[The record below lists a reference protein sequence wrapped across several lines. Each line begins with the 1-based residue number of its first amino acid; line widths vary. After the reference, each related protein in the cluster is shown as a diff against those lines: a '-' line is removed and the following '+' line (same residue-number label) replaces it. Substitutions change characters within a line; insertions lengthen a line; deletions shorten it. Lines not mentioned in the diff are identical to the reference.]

1 MAGEQR
7 IRDVYIQYDKNGET
21 PKYETPLAA
30 GADLFAAEDMVI
42 RPFEK
47 VAIPLGL
54 KFAIPDNME
63 LQIRARSGLSLR
75 TNLKISNSIGT
86 IDADSVSDI
95 SVILENNYNIANLP
109 YEIANDISILDDLK
123 NNYTEVRLSDYL
135 ESKGNDV
142 SDYEDEGKKT
152 YKKLLK
158 TYIYLD
164 KNGNPYGTI
173 YIKKGNRIAQMVLA
187 KYYKANFIKT
197 DDVSKLKSVN
207 RGGDLVIQAF
217 KIPLFCRENLNYN
230 I

>member
-7 IRDVYIQYDKNGET
+7 VRDVYIQYDKNGET

-135 ESKGNDV
+135 ESKGHDI
-142 SDYEDEGKKT
+142 SSYEDEGKKA

-164 KNGNPYGTI
+164 KKGNPYGTI

-197 DDVSKLKSVN
+197 EDVSKLKSVN
-207 RGGDLVIQAF
+207 RGGGF
-217 KIPLFCRENLNYN
+217 GHTGF
-230 I
+230 

>member
-7 IRDVYIQYDKNGET
+7 IRDVYIQYEKDGET

-30 GADLFAAEDMVI
+30 GADLFASKDMVI

-47 VAIPLGL
+47 VAIPLDL

-86 IDADSVSDI
+86 IDADSISNI

-109 YEIANDISILDDLK
+109 YEIANDIGILEDLK
-123 NNYTEVRLSDYL
+123 DNYTEVSLKDYL
-135 ESKGNDV
+135 ESQGNDM
-142 SDYEDEGKKT
+142 SSYEDEGKRA

-164 KNGNPYGTI
+164 KNGNPYGSI

-197 DDVSKLKSVN
+197 EDVSKHKDVN
-207 RGGDLVIQAF
+207 RGGGF
-217 KIPLFCRENLNYN
+217 GHTGF
-230 I
+230 

>member
-7 IRDVYIQYDKNGET
+7 VRDVYIQYDKNGET

-135 ESKGNDV
+135 ESKGNDI
-142 SDYEDEGKKT
+142 SSYEDEGKKA

-207 RGGDLVIQAF
+207 RGGGF
-217 KIPLFCRENLNYN
+217 GHTGF
-230 I
+230 

>member
-1 MAGEQR
+1 MAGEQKV
-7 IRDVYIQYDKNGET
+7 RDVYIQYEQDGET

-30 GADLFAAEDMVI
+30 GADVFAARDMVI

-47 VAIPLGL
+47 VAIPLNL

-63 LQIRARSGLSLR
+63 IQIRARSGLSLR

-86 IDADSVSDI
+86 IDADSISNI

-109 YEIANDISILDDLK
+109 YEIANNIEILEDLK
-123 NNYTEVRLSDYL
+123 NNYTEVRLKDYL
-135 ESKGNDV
+135 ESKGNDMSV
-142 SDYEDEGKKT
+142 YEEEGARA
-152 YKKLLK
+152 YRKLLK

-187 KYYKANFIKT
+187 KYYKANFIET
-197 DDVSKLKSVN
+197 DDVSKHKSVN
-207 RGGDLVIQAF
+207 RGGGF
-217 KIPLFCRENLNYN
+217 GHTGF
-230 I
+230 